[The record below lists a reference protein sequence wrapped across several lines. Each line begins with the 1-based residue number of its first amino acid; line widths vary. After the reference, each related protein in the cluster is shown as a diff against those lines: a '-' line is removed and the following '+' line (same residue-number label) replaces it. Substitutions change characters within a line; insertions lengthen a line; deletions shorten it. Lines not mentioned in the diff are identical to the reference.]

1 MGCAGGQ
8 SIKLILDPGYPIK
21 GIGDISLLGIA
32 VMTYAWTDRNLEYS
46 VYMSNTTSILYCT
59 V

>member
-21 GIGDISLLGIA
+21 GMIGDISLLGIA
-32 VMTYAWTDRNLEYS
+32 VMAYA
-46 VYMSNTTSILYCT
+46 
-59 V
+59 